1 MAALS
6 DFDGAVKQH
15 HAALGEI
22 LRGNPEGFKAMYSR
36 GDDATLAN
44 PFGPPAR
51 GWAQISD
58 TLDRAA
64 ANYTSGEVLS
74 CESVAKV
81 VTPALAYTVELE
93 RMSAQLAGLKEARA
107 VSLRCTTVF
116 RPEDGEWRIV
126 HRHADPITSARPK
139 ESVLE
144 Q

>member
-1 MAALS
+1 MAELR
-6 DFDGAVKQH
+6 DFDRAVERH

-22 LRGNPEGFKAMYSR
+22 IRGNPEGFKAMYSR
-36 GDDATLAN
+36 GDDVTLAN

-51 GWAQISD
+51 GWAQVSD

-64 ANYTSGEVLS
+64 ANYTWGEVLV
-74 CESVAKV
+74 CESVAKI

-93 RMSAQLAGLKEARA
+93 KLTAQLAGMQETRP

-144 Q
+144 E